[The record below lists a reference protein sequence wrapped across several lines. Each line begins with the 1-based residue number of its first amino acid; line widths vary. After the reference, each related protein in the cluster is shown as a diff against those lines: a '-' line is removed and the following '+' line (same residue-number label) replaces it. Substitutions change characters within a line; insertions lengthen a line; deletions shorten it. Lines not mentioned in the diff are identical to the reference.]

1 MLKYCYQTI
10 ALNIALILMLSKYCY
25 QNNAIKPLL
34 SEYYYQN
41 SDIRLLL
48 KEYKPVL
55 SPLLVTPHQ

>member
-1 MLKYCYQTI
+1 
-10 ALNIALILMLSKYCY
+10 MLSKYCY

-34 SEYYYQN
+34 SEYCYHN
-41 SDIRLLL
+41 SDIKLLL